1 MRTKRLQG
9 NPGIFS
15 YWVKE
20 RKDMESR
27 DHHFLHKFFYPES
40 VAIVGAS
47 RNPFRPNY
55 NLVANLVKLGFQG
68 KIYPVNPEAGEIL
81 GVKAYPSLKSIE
93 GPVDLAVVAVSH
105 QATPTLLKEC
115 IEKGI
120 QRVVLVAGGFS
131 ETGEEGRKVQKEM
144 AALLKENGVRA
155 IGPNALSPINP
166 TKNFAVAFHPIDK
179 IKSGGLSL
187 IFQSGLYEP
196 RIEWL
201 FSDYNLHLNKLID
214 LGNKM
219 DINEVDALTY
229 LVRDPQTKVIGIHL
243 ESVEGDG
250 REFLHLVRE
259 ASRDRHVVV
268 LKSGRTDAGARAA
281 ASHTGVIV
289 QGSDR
294 VFDAALKQAGA
305 IRAQTIEEFFDLAR
319 ALERFGA
326 LLLPGNRVA
335 IATLP
340 GGEAVI
346 VADLC
351 QYEGLT
357 MAGLQEQT
365 INKIRPVFPP
375 WEIPVNPFDLG
386 VALQFNDPRKV
397 YPTLLDALVN
407 DPNVDVI
414 AMQVPSRAFNI
425 PREFFQFLPESL
437 KAQKPIA
444 VWVAGFPSGR
454 VEVLEWLEEQNIPVF
469 PNPEKVIRALAAL
482 HRSTSFKVSRE

>member
-1 MRTKRLQG
+1 MK
-9 NPGIFS
+9 S
-15 YWVKE
+15 
-20 RKDMESR
+20 S

-47 RNPFRPNY
+47 RNPFRVNY
-55 NLVANLVKLGFQG
+55 HLVANLVKLGFQG
-68 KIYPVNPEAGEIL
+68 RIYPVNPEAGDIL
-81 GVKAYPSLKSIE
+81 GLKAYPSLKSIE

-105 QATPTLLKEC
+105 QATPSLLKEC

-120 QRVVLVAGGFS
+120 KRVVLVAGGFS

-166 TKNFAVAFHPIDK
+166 ATNFAVGFHSIDK

-201 FSDYNLHLNKLID
+201 FSDFNLHLNKLID

-229 LVRDPQTKVIGIHL
+229 LVGDPQTRVIGIHL
-243 ESVEGDG
+243 ESVEGGG
-250 REFLHLVRE
+250 REFLRLIRE
-259 ASRDRHVVV
+259 ASRDKHVVV

-305 IRAQTIEEFFDLAR
+305 IRAQTIEEFFDLTR
-319 ALERFGA
+319 ALERFGT

-346 VADLC
+346 VTDLC

-365 INKIRPVFPP
+365 INKIRPIFPP
-375 WEIPVNPFDLG
+375 WEISVNPFDLG

-407 DPNVDVI
+407 DRNVDVI
-414 AMQVPSRAFNI
+414 AMQIPSRAFNI
-425 PREFFQFLPESL
+425 PREFFQFFPQSL

-444 VWVAGFPSGR
+444 VWVAGIPSGR

-482 HRSTSFKVSRE
+482 HLSTSFKLPRAGF

>member
-1 MRTKRLQG
+1 MK
-9 NPGIFS
+9 S
-15 YWVKE
+15 
-20 RKDMESR
+20 S

-68 KIYPVNPEAGEIL
+68 KIYPVNPEAGDIL
-81 GVKAYPSLKSIE
+81 GLKAYPNLKSIE

-105 QATPTLLKEC
+105 QATPSLLKEC

-120 QRVVLVAGGFS
+120 KRVVLVAGGFS

-166 TKNFAVAFHPIDK
+166 ATNFAVGFHPIDK

-201 FSDYNLHLNKLID
+201 FSDFNLHLNKLID

-229 LVRDPQTKVIGIHL
+229 LARDPQTRVIGIHL

-250 REFLHLVRE
+250 REFLRLIRE
-259 ASRDRHVVV
+259 ASHDKHVVV

-294 VFDAALKQAGA
+294 VFDAALRQAGA
-305 IRAQTIEEFFDLAR
+305 IRAQTIEEFFDLTR
-319 ALERFGA
+319 ALERFGT
-326 LLLPGNRVA
+326 LLLPGNRIA

-346 VADLC
+346 VTDLC

-375 WEIPVNPFDLG
+375 WEISVNPFDLG
-386 VALQFNDPRKV
+386 VALQFKDPRKV

-425 PREFFQFLPESL
+425 PREFFQVFPQSL

-444 VWVAGFPSGR
+444 VWVAGIPSGR

-482 HRSTSFKVSRE
+482 HRSTSFKLLRECS

>member
-1 MRTKRLQG
+1 MKG
-9 NPGIFS
+9 S
-15 YWVKE
+15 
-20 RKDMESR
+20 

-47 RNPFRPNY
+47 RNPFRANY
-55 NLVANLVKLGFQG
+55 HLVSNLVRLGFQG
-68 KIYPVNPEAGEIL
+68 RIYPINPEAGDIL
-81 GVKAYPSLKSIE
+81 GLKAYPSLKSIDDH
-93 GPVDLAVVAVSH
+93 VDLAVVAVSY
-105 QATPTLLKEC
+105 QTTPSLLKDC
-115 IEKGI
+115 IEKDI
-120 QRVVLVAGGFS
+120 KRVVLVAGGFS
-131 ETGEEGRKVQKEM
+131 ETGEEGRKVQEEM

-166 TKNFAVAFHPIDK
+166 STNFAICFHPIDK
-179 IKSGGLSL
+179 IKTGGLSL

-196 RIEWL
+196 RIDWL
-201 FSDYNLHLNKLID
+201 FGDFNLHLNKLID

-229 LVRDPQTKVIGIHL
+229 LVQDPQTRVIGIHL

-250 REFLHLVRE
+250 REFLRLIRE
-259 ASRDRHVVV
+259 GSRDKHIVV
-268 LKSGRTDAGARAA
+268 LKSGRTEAGAKAA

-289 QGSDR
+289 QGNDR

-305 IRAQTIEEFFDLAR
+305 IRAQTIEEFFDLTR
-319 ALERFGA
+319 ALERFGT

-346 VADLC
+346 VTDLC

-357 MAGLQEQT
+357 LARLQDRT
-365 INKIRPVFPP
+365 IDRIRPIFPP
-375 WEIPVNPFDLG
+375 WDISVNPFDLG
-386 VALQFNDPRKV
+386 VALQFIDPRKV

-425 PREFFQFLPESL
+425 PREFFQCFPQALT
-437 KAQKPIA
+437 AQKPIA
-444 VWVAGFPSGR
+444 LWLAGIPSGR
-454 VEVLEWLEEQNIPVF
+454 VELLEWLEEQNIPVF

-482 HRSTSFKVSRE
+482 HRSSLFKFRRV

>member
-1 MRTKRLQG
+1 MK
-9 NPGIFS
+9 S
-15 YWVKE
+15 
-20 RKDMESR
+20 S

-47 RNPFRPNY
+47 RNPFRVNY
-55 NLVANLVKLGFQG
+55 HLVANLVKLGFQG
-68 KIYPVNPEAGEIL
+68 KIYPVNPEAGDIL
-81 GVKAYPSLKSIE
+81 GLKAYPSLKSIE

-105 QATPTLLKEC
+105 QATPSLLKEC

-120 QRVVLVAGGFS
+120 KRVVLVAGGFS

-166 TKNFAVAFHPIDK
+166 ATNFAVGFHPIDK

-201 FSDYNLHLNKLID
+201 FSDFNLHLNKLID

-229 LVRDPQTKVIGIHL
+229 LARDPQTRVIGIHL

-250 REFLHLVRE
+250 REFLRLIRE
-259 ASRDRHVVV
+259 ASRDKHVVV

-305 IRAQTIEEFFDLAR
+305 IRAQTIEEFFDLTR
-319 ALERFGA
+319 ALERFGT

-346 VADLC
+346 VTDLC

-375 WEIPVNPFDLG
+375 WEISVNPFDLG

-425 PREFFQFLPESL
+425 PREFFQFFPQSL

-444 VWVAGFPSGR
+444 VWVAGIPSGR
-454 VEVLEWLEEQNIPVF
+454 LEVLEWLEEQNIPVF
-469 PNPEKVIRALAAL
+469 PNPEKVIKSLAAL
-482 HRSTSFKVSRE
+482 YRSTSFKLPRECF